1 MTEGEPKVRVLHIK
15 PRDLW
20 PSTIYVGATVIKF
33 RCSTRGLRV
42 TVVHKGRRNPR
53 HRRVNHK

>member
-1 MTEGEPKVRVLHIK
+1 MSKDEPKVRTLHIK

-33 RCSTRGLRV
+33 MCGPR
-42 TVVHKGRRNPR
+42 GRRVKVEHSGKRKPR
-53 HRRVNHK
+53 HRRVGK